1 MDRNRLYRSDC
12 KVIAE
17 QLKREGIQADLI
29 YLDPPFNSN
38 RTYSMI
44 FNNRGITAQQKAYHD
59 MWDFTDRT
67 RQLVMDFRDE
77 LHGWD
82 LPAAFKSFMR
92 AWLNVLES
100 GSSDDR
106 RLLNYLVYMTQ
117 RLIRLRDLLKPTGS
131 IYFHC
136 DPTASHYIK
145 VIMDGVFDRDNFRN
159 EIVWQ
164 RTTAHSDSKRWGAVA
179 DTILYYGVSQNVTW
193 NAPRGE
199 YDESYLDSKYRYN
212 DNDGRG
218 IYRRDN
224 ITSPN
229 PRPNMTY
236 EWKGHQPPAYGWRY
250 SRETMAELDADGRI
264 WYPDAKSK
272 RPQLKRYLSEMPG
285 PLVNSIW
292 TDISPIN
299 SQARERLGYATQKP
313 LELLERIIA
322 ASSNPGDLVLDP
334 FCGCGTTIEA
344 AQRLGRAWIG
354 VDISGDAVD
363 EIKDRMAKL
372 GVYDDEHY
380 DLLEGTPDTV
390 AEYKRLN
397 PFEKQDWLIR
407 KLDGL
412 PNPRRSGDLGIDGD
426 LTFHA
431 GGQDA
436 ESDRWGKLIFS
447 VKTGKQRKPEHVR
460 ELIGT
465 MKAQDAVIGVLILD
479 ADPTL
484 GMEQAAERAGRLEYQ
499 SRPDLPPKTY
509 DCVQLITAYEII
521 DGAKIDR
528 PPSMHDVRRYREAQM
543 KMQI

>member
-1 MDRNRLYRSDC
+1 MTRNRLYRADC

-17 QLKREGIQADLI
+17 QLKRERVQADLI

-82 LPAAFKSFMR
+82 LPVAFKSFMR

-106 RLLNYLVYMTQ
+106 RLLNYLIYMTQ
-117 RLIRLRDLLKPTGS
+117 RLVRLRDILKPTGS

-159 EIVWQ
+159 EIIWQ

-179 DTILYYGVSQNVTW
+179 DTILYYGASSSVTW
-193 NAPRGE
+193 NAPRGQHDDQYIE
-199 YDESYLDSKYRYN
+199 AKYRH
-212 DNDGRG
+212 DDKDGRG
-218 IYRRDN
+218 PYRLDN

-250 SRETMAELDADGRI
+250 SRETMAGLDSDGRI
-264 WYPDAKSK
+264 WYPDSKSK
-272 RPQLKRYLSEMPG
+272 RPQLKRYLRETAG
-285 PLVNSIW
+285 PLMNSVW

-313 LELLERIIA
+313 MALLERIIA

-344 AQRLGRAWIG
+344 AQRLGRDWVG

-363 EIKDRMAKL
+363 EIKDRMARI
-372 GVYDDEHY
+372 GVYHDEDY

-390 AEYKRLN
+390 AEYKRLT

-412 PNPRRSGDLGIDGD
+412 PNPKRSGDLGIDGE

-465 MKAQDAVIGVLILD
+465 IKAHDAMIGVLIVD
-479 ADPTL
+479 ADPTP

-509 DCVQLITAYEII
+509 DRVQLITAYEII

-528 PPSMHDVRRYREAQM
+528 PPSMQDVRRYREAQM
-543 KMQI
+543 KMRI